1 MFSEQEFNRHVA
13 WFRYLYSAQ
22 VLKEQFEASLD
33 LPEIDGFVYWRNP
46 TAFVWLTYYYSSLYV
61 VINAWQELKLRNPL
75 IDFLLEHQQG
85 VVSLL
90 RRFRNGVFHYQQEL
104 ENPKLAQLLHTG
116 EKHVLLIH
124 LLHDS
129 FVRYYWQWLEN
140 LPGTE
145 AEQKELREHVAAF
158 VGWIPRTIE
167 DAEREM
173 RAELQRFT
181 AELEKDDLAEEL
193 RTMALDIKKKLEEF
207 PGIAQTASAG
217 LDTMRDQM
225 IMRLFDTEITVTLEE
240 FLK

>member
-1 MFSEQEFNRHVA
+1 MLSEQEFKRHVA
-13 WFRYLYSAQ
+13 WFRYLYSAHM
-22 VLKEQFEASLD
+22 LKQQFEASLD
-33 LPEIDGFVYWRNP
+33 LPEIDGFVYWHNP
-46 TAFVWLTYYYSSLYV
+46 TGFVWLTYYYSSLYV
-61 VINAWQELKLRNPL
+61 VIEAWQELRLRNPL

-85 VVSLL
+85 LVSLL

-104 ENPKLAQLLHTG
+104 KNPKLAQLLQTG

-145 AEQKELREHVAAF
+145 AQRKELREHITAF

-173 RAELQRFT
+173 RAELERFT
-181 AELEKDDLAEEL
+181 AELEKDNLAEEQ
-193 RTMALDIKKKLEEF
+193 RAMALNIKKKLEEF
-207 PGIAQTASAG
+207 PGIAQTGSAG
-217 LDTMRDQM
+217 LDTMRDQV
-225 IMRLFDTEITVTLEE
+225 IRRLFDTEITVTLEE